1 MTPAP
6 DAPDVPENSDTAHG
20 RPGPTRTDEP
30 TQAVLRALAAWG
42 LPGERPLPS
51 DAARAAGA
59 DLVGAAAEAR
69 LIGVLA
75 VASQSGEI
83 DLDGATAERVALRHR
98 EALLWCL
105 HLEVELLATLDR
117 LARIGIRPLVL
128 KGPAVAH
135 LDAPDPA
142 LRTFADLD
150 LLVPAGQIDAAVLA
164 LVASGAERPVAE
176 RRAGFD
182 RRFAKSVTLRT
193 ASGIE
198 LDLHR
203 TLVDGAHGVR
213 LPLRRLHDQAAS
225 FELAG
230 ARVPCL
236 GSVHRLLHSAYHLAL
251 GSPTPR
257 LGSVRDLATA
267 LTDPELAWT
276 EVVAE
281 AERWG
286 GSAVLA
292 LAVRLTTDEL
302 GIDAPEPSAWAE
314 RLAVPER
321 ERAIIARH
329 RAEGSGIG
337 RAKLDALLEPQ
348 SWSRRVAYLR
358 ALVAPTRAH
367 LASRGLR
374 YRDLVRGR

>member
-1 MTPAP
+1 VI
-6 DAPDVPENSDTAHG
+6 DAADAAAARSEAE
-20 RPGPTRTDEP
+20 PGAAGIDGPVQT
-30 TQAVLRALAAWG
+30 VLRALAAWG
-42 LPGERPLPS
+42 LPGERRLPS
-51 DAARAAGA
+51 EAARAAGS
-59 DLVGAAAEAR
+59 DLIGSAAEAR

-75 VASQSGEI
+75 VANQAGELP
-83 DLDGATAERVALRHR
+83 LDDDIAERVALRHR
-98 EALLWCL
+98 DALLWCL
-105 HLEVELLATLDR
+105 RLEVELLATLDR
-117 LARIGIRPLVL
+117 LARIGVRPLVL
-128 KGPAVAH
+128 KGPALAH
-135 LDAPDPA
+135 VDAPDPA

-150 LLVPAGQIDAAVLA
+150 LLVPAEQIDAAVVA
-164 LVASGAERPVAE
+164 LVAAGADRPVAE

-193 ASGIE
+193 ASGVE

-203 TLVDGAHGVR
+203 TLVDGAHGLRV
-213 LPLRRLHDQAAS
+213 PLRRLQDHAAT

-230 ARVPCL
+230 TSVACL

-257 LGSVRDLATA
+257 LGNLRDLASA
-267 LTDPELAWT
+267 LTAPGVEWP

-286 GSAVLA
+286 GAAVLA
-292 LAVRLTTDEL
+292 LAVQLTVDEL
-302 GIDAPEPSAWAE
+302 EIDAPEPAAWAA
-314 RLAVPER
+314 RLEVSDR
-321 ERAIIARH
+321 ERAIIDRH

-337 RAKLDALLEPQ
+337 RAKLDALREPQ
-348 SWSRRVAYLR
+348 PWSQRLAYLH

-374 YRDLVRGR
+374 YRDLVRRR

>member
-1 MTPAP
+1 MTVAP
-6 DAPDVPENSDTAHG
+6 
-20 RPGPTRTDEP
+20 DEP
-30 TQAVLRALAAWG
+30 TRDVLRALAAWG
-42 LPGERPLPS
+42 LPGERPLPA
-51 DAARAAGA
+51 DAARAAGPE
-59 DLVGAAAEAR
+59 LVGAAAEAR

-75 VASQSGEI
+75 VANQAGELS
-83 DLDGATAERVALRHR
+83 LDALTAEQVALRHR
-98 EALLWCL
+98 DALLWCL
-105 HLEVELLATLDR
+105 RLEVELLATLEL
-117 LARIGIRPLVL
+117 LARTGIRPVVL
-128 KGPAVAH
+128 KGPALAH

-142 LRTFADLD
+142 LRPFADLD
-150 LLVPAGQIDAAVLA
+150 LLVPAEQIDAAVLA
-164 LVASGAERPVAE
+164 LVAAGAERPVAE

-213 LPLRRLHDQAAS
+213 LPLARLSDQAVS

-230 ARVPCL
+230 VTVPCL
-236 GSVHRLLHSAYHLAL
+236 GAVHRLLHSAYHLAL

-257 LGSVRDLATA
+257 LGSLRDLATA
-267 LTDPELAWT
+267 LTAPDLRWP

-286 GSAVLA
+286 GTGVLA
-292 LAVRLTTDEL
+292 LAVQLTVDEL
-302 GIDAPEPSAWAE
+302 GIAAPEASAWAE
-314 RLAVPER
+314 RVTVPDR

-337 RAKLDALLEPQ
+337 RAKVDALLEPQ
-348 SWSRRVAYLR
+348 PWGRRLAYVH